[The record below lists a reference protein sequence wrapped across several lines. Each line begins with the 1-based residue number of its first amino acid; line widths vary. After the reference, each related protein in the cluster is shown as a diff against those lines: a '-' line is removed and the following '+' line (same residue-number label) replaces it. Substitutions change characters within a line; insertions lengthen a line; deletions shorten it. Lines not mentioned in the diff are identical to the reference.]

1 MQKKAILTP
10 EQNLLVIA
18 WARSWK
24 TSTIVWKVKHLIEV
38 KNAKKEEILLIS
50 FTSASA
56 SEMNKRIK
64 EKLWLDLDIMTFH
77 KLWKNILEKWT
88 KKKIN
93 IFQENDKKSFRENL
107 YSTLILEIHEKT
119 PELFNDFF
127 SYIINP
133 PKLTFEFETNWD
145 VDDYRRE
152 NNLTTLKERI
162 EKNLFNESY

>member
-18 WARSWK
+18 WAGSWK

-64 EKLWLDLDIMTFH
+64 EKLW
-77 KLWKNILEKWT
+77 
-88 KKKIN
+88 
-93 IFQENDKKSFRENL
+93 
-107 YSTLILEIHEKT
+107 
-119 PELFNDFF
+119 
-127 SYIINP
+127 
-133 PKLTFEFETNWD
+133 
-145 VDDYRRE
+145 
-152 NNLTTLKERI
+152 
-162 EKNLFNESY
+162 